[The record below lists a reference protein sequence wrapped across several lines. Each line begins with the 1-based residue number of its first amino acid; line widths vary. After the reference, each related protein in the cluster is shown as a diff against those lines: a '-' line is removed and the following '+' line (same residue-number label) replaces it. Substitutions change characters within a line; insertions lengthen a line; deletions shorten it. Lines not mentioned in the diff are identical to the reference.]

1 MNPEEKKTVQT
12 PDGLKDVADLPGV
25 SIDMADDEKVDSQ
38 EVKERTETLNN
49 NPSND
54 YLKDN

>member
-1 MNPEEKKTVQT
+1 MSEEVKKTVET
-12 PDGLKDVADLPGV
+12 PEGLKDVADLPGV
-25 SIDMADDEKVDSQ
+25 AIDMADDETVDAK
-38 EVKERTETLNN
+38 EVKERTKTLNN